1 MVWFGLVWFGF
12 AGFLEV
18 AAWFILVLQ
27 FPAKDLF
34 FLEGTTGL
42 LLITYFFRNMAD
54 EKTAR
59 GKPLPKEEVEF
70 VLIGAGEIV
79 AIVHNSR
86 VYPDP

>member
-1 MVWFGLVWFGF
+1 MVHPCSSVSCERPVFV
-12 AGFLEV
+12 
-18 AAWFILVLQ
+18 
-27 FPAKDLF
+27 

-42 LLITYFFRNMAD
+42 LLITYFFRKMAD

>member
-1 MVWFGLVWFGF
+1 
-12 AGFLEV
+12 
-18 AAWFILVLQ
+18 
-27 FPAKDLF
+27 
-34 FLEGTTGL
+34 
-42 LLITYFFRNMAD
+42 MAD

-79 AIVHNSR
+79 AILHNSR